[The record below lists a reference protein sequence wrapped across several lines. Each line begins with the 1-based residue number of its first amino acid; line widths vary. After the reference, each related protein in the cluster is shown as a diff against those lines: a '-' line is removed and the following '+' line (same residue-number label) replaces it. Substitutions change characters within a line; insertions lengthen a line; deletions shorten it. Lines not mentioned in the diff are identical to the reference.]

1 MDRELESL
9 LIAYDAWL
17 ESGED
22 DAARR
27 EVVLENLFGSH
38 PCRASQPHPGATSEG
53 AVSLLPSLGPR
64 PTTSANAPAKGVTW
78 QSS

>member
-9 LIAYDAWL
+9 LLAYDAWL

-27 EVVLENLFGSH
+27 EVVFGNLLEVTLAGRPNLTREQLLKAL
-38 PCRASQPHPGATSEG
+38 RAYY
-53 AVSLLPSLGPR
+53 PR
-64 PTTSANAPAKGVTW
+64 WVHA
-78 QSS
+78 Q